1 MRTLNEPLLT
11 NGDASGN
18 LTSQPLS
25 LEQAIGYCI
34 TATIAG
40 TAAGTLSLQGST
52 DTGTVGYMNPAL
64 GVGISNWTTISQ
76 SQASVTG
83 TGEVTWNAQ
92 STFYRWVRVI
102 YSAVSGTGSMTIVA
116 NTKGV

>member
-11 NGDASGN
+11 NGDASGA
-18 LTSQPLS
+18 LQSQPLS
-25 LEQAIGYCI
+25 LEQAIGYSI
-34 TATIAG
+34 TARIIG
-40 TAAGTLSLQGST
+40 TAVGSLSLQGST

-64 GVGISNWTTISQ
+64 GLGITTWTTITQ
-76 SQASVTG
+76 SQAPVTG

-102 YSAVSGTGSMTIVA
+102 YAPTSGSGTITCIA